1 MSSLVNSNSWQNK
14 LKSCKGDYPTLK
26 QQKTIE
32 ENFQRDDIFGHKYN
46 VNDLF
51 KQFYKVWPEESQRV
65 KPKRQPN
72 SFMIL
77 RAVLGLVANDKNI
90 KSKIGDGTEQ
100 SRLASFI
107 WGGASENEKNKF
119 EQLCSEFKTLH
130 RQLYPQYV
138 YKPTPRNT
146 KVGSVVEIKTA
157 ESYQSLGISTSIS
170 APMGHIG
177 RSFQTEIN
185 DTYQHQEE
193 MEMEI
198 NTSELDQHTFF
209 DGYFPYVQYNN
220 QHYSSISVNC
230 PDPNDGQTSFSGNV
244 DLLTPHFTTVRHPF
258 GSYQDLQFP
267 RAGRQNNNKFYK

>member
-14 LKSCKGDYPTLK
+14 LISCKGDHPTPK
-26 QQKTIE
+26 QQKIIE
-32 ENFQRDDIFGHKYN
+32 ENFHRDDIFEHKYN

-51 KQFYKVWPEESQRV
+51 RQFYKVNPEESQGV

-72 SFMIL
+72 SFMIF
-77 RAVLGLVANDKNI
+77 RAVLGLVAKEKNI
-90 KSKIGDGTEQ
+90 KSTIGDGTSQ
-100 SRLASFI
+100 SILASYI
-107 WGGASENEKNKF
+107 WGGASENEKNRF
-119 EQLCSEFKTLH
+119 DQLCSEFKTLH
-130 RQLYPQYV
+130 RQLFPQYV

-177 RSFQTEIN
+177 QTEIN
-185 DTYQHQEE
+185 ETYQQEE
-193 MEMEI
+193 IEMEI

-209 DGYFPYVQYNN
+209 DGYFPYVQYN

-230 PDPNDGQTSFSGNV
+230 PDPNDGQTSFSGGNG

-258 GSYQDLQFP
+258 GSYQDPQFP
-267 RAGRQNNNKFYK
+267 RAGRKNNDKFYK